1 MAPRLI
7 YHLETYP
14 KITYS
19 KMSDPPKR
27 GVLGGGK
34 GMNIFFN
41 FRPMVMIQN
50 ENLLYKDQRIY
61 FQHHH
66 IRERALSRVKK
77 LIKLSFFQKRH
88 FSTIFK

>member
-1 MAPRLI
+1 MVT
-7 YHLETYP
+7 HVETNP
-14 KITYS
+14 KITSS
-19 KMSDPPKR
+19 KVATHPLQR
-27 GVLGGGK
+27 GVLRGGK

-41 FRPMVMIQN
+41 SRPMVMIQN